1 MQTIWCWSGKDHHHD
16 HPRPRPDSAQWF
28 ETGGRTDVK
37 RACILAPEKHL
48 FAKPSLSS
56 FSRLFF
62 LRKVSFV
69 VGDHASVSPHVNRQ
83 LERTNIAHRPSSAV
97 RRPYPSQDGAADYM
111 YEGLR
116 NDPPKGVEPRLSS
129 FNDYRSCTQR
139 IFNFNRSSCRPLPV
153 AVADSTGTDADHA

>member
-1 MQTIWCWSGKDHHHD
+1 M
-16 HPRPRPDSAQWF
+16 
-28 ETGGRTDVK
+28 
-37 RACILAPEKHL
+37 
-48 FAKPSLSS
+48 
-56 FSRLFF
+56 
-62 LRKVSFV
+62 
-69 VGDHASVSPHVNRQ
+69 SPHVNRQ

-139 IFNFNRSSCRPLPV
+139 IFNFNKIDQVFVPAIASGSGRLHWHGCRSRMNPCIQCIQKRTFHPIPLAACPLDVHLPV
-153 AVADSTGTDADHA
+153 CLGYIHTVYAPEDKKHHRPSVEWKEFPLHLRVE

>member
-1 MQTIWCWSGKDHHHD
+1 M
-16 HPRPRPDSAQWF
+16 
-28 ETGGRTDVK
+28 
-37 RACILAPEKHL
+37 
-48 FAKPSLSS
+48 
-56 FSRLFF
+56 
-62 LRKVSFV
+62 
-69 VGDHASVSPHVNRQ
+69 SPHVNRQ

-116 NDPPKGVEPRLSS
+116 NDPPKDVEPRLSS